1 MSTRAQSRP
10 SKRGIQSIE
19 VGGRLLQVLVER
31 GTPMMLR
38 DLAAAGGM
46 PAAKAHRY
54 LVSFIR
60 MGLAEQDTQTGRYD
74 LGEFALRLGLVGLAR
89 MDPVR
94 LGAPVLVDLCDE
106 IEETCA
112 LAVWGNHGATV
123 VRWEEPARAV
133 TVNLRTG
140 GVLPLLTSA
149 TGLCFA
155 AFFPAA
161 QSEKLLRTELTE
173 LRRNPHATGPRT
185 YAQAQ
190 GLLAMIRKRGLS
202 RIDGTLI
209 PGVAAFSAPV
219 FGPDGRMVLALTA
232 LGHAGA
238 FDTRWTGRIASALRQ
253 SAANLSKRLGAGKY
267 STSSN

>member
-106 IEETCA
+106 IEE
-112 LAVWGNHGATV
+112 
-123 VRWEEPARAV
+123 PAPWQY
-133 TVNLRTG
+133 
-140 GVLPLLTSA
+140 GV
-149 TGLCFA
+149 
-155 AFFPAA
+155 
-161 QSEKLLRTELTE
+161 
-173 LRRNPHATGPRT
+173 
-185 YAQAQ
+185 
-190 GLLAMIRKRGLS
+190 I
-202 RIDGTLI
+202 
-209 PGVAAFSAPV
+209 
-219 FGPDGRMVLALTA
+219 TA
-232 LGHAGA
+232 
-238 FDTRWTGRIASALRQ
+238 RPS
-253 SAANLSKRLGAGKY
+253 
-267 STSSN
+267 